1 LKLLEKISEKEK
13 KNRHMAQTVLI
24 LGANGFIGSHLIE
37 AILEKRPTW
46 DIWGLDLSDF
56 NLQSCLKN
64 PRFHFRKGDMLQE
77 KAWIQQAME
86 ASHVVIPL
94 AAIANPALYVQD
106 PLRVYEL
113 DFEANLP
120 IVRQCVAQKKRLIF
134 PSTSEVYG
142 MATDTVFDEETS
154 PLTLGPIC
162 KQRWIYACA
171 KQMMDRLIFAYGQR
185 DGLDYTLF
193 RPFNWIGPRLD
204 SLEPA
209 KRKQAR
215 VVTQF
220 LGNILDGA
228 PLTLVDGGS
237 QRRTFTDVRDGIE
250 ALLDILDNPS
260 GKASQQIFNI
270 GNPANDVS
278 IRELAEALLQTV
290 LVHPLCPVQAHQTQ
304 CQVQDATSYLGVHYQ
319 DTRLR
324 VPSIQK
330 AFDRLGWKPQR
341 VLQDSLAWIVETH
354 FSAP

>member
-1 LKLLEKISEKEK
+1 
-13 KNRHMAQTVLI
+13 MAQTILI

-37 AILEKRPTW
+37 AILEDRPTW
-46 DIWGLDLSDF
+46 EVWGLDLSDF
-56 NLQSCLKN
+56 NLQTCLQN
-64 PRFHFRKGDMLQE
+64 PRLRFQKGDMLQE
-77 KAWIQQAME
+77 KAWLEKAME
-86 ASHVVIPL
+86 ACDVVLPL

-120 IVRQCVAQKKRLIF
+120 IVRQCVAQKKRLVF

-142 MATDTVFDEETS
+142 MGVDTVFDEDTS

-204 SLEPA
+204 SLDPA

-228 PLTLVDGGS
+228 PITLVDGGS
-237 QRRTFTDVRDGIE
+237 QRRAFTDVRDGIE
-250 ALLDILDNPS
+250 ALLYILDNPS

-278 IRELAEALLQTV
+278 IGELAETLLQTV
-290 LVHPLCPVQAHQTQ
+290 LAHPQCPGQARQTRFE
-304 CQVQDATSYLGVHYQ
+304 VQDAISYLGEHYQ
-319 DTRLR
+319 DTQLR
-324 VPSIQK
+324 VPSVQK
-330 AFDRLGWKPQR
+330 ALDRLNWKPR
-341 VLQDSLAWIVETH
+341 RSLQDSLSWIVDMH
-354 FSAP
+354 FSG